1 MGDLTT
7 LHSHAKRLVLIL
19 KEGLE
24 RLESA
29 EYAASTGSGSSTTG
43 LYLELRGKLHDL
55 QVISSDME
63 SVWRMFVIREN
74 ASKRAVWKG
83 KVDQVVEEVGAIR
96 RTLDKY
102 GTREQR
108 RIAELAERE
117 ELFSGSKGAG
127 PRSHGGIDEDAQL
140 QGSFARSKRALEE
153 IYETGANIL
162 TNMSTNKERL
172 KRIQRK
178 TLDVLNS
185 VGLGETMLRLIERR
199 QRMDLWITYAGMVVV
214 TLVVLLV
221 MWISWR

>member
-7 LHSHAKRLVLIL
+7 LHSHAKRLVLLL

-29 EYAASTGSGSSTTG
+29 
-43 LYLELRGKLHDL
+43 ELRGKLHDL

-83 KVDQVVEEVGAIR
+83 KVDQVVEE
-96 RTLDKY
+96 
-102 GTREQR
+102 
-108 RIAELAERE
+108 LAERE

-127 PRSHGGIDEDAQL
+127 PRPQGGIDEEAQL
-140 QGSFARSKRALEE
+140 QGSFARSKRALGE

-199 QRMDLWITYAGMVVV
+199 QRMDLWITYAGMAVV
-214 TLVVLLV
+214 TLVVILV